1 MENLNPSILG
11 HGSESESLMN
21 ILGGIKKPQGLMK
34 YIKKMIAFSIF
45 LSDEKNLVNPHQ
57 PAPSFAINK
66 SYSSWL
72 SESRRNMEK
81 INEAATREEYMK
93 EIKEEQAAKNKELE
107 EKFPELAA
115 IFDEALKFDNEVA
128 GPYGESAE
136 AKKLEQMME
145 TSEEE
150 GPAAF
155 LKLVGGFVK
164 EVGLRKSLKMVGDVV
179 KMANK
184 GIGFEKK
191 IKEILPKGEKYECP
205 GLGIVTGGEPS
216 ASEEIIN
223 TIKETITMK
232 NLMKIITGKED
243 EVEIGYQTKDG
254 KEAEGEIKGVE
265 VKDGNI
271 EVTIEN
277 DKVGDVKKDI
287 TEIIEDDG
295 KEDSAGPE
303 EMAKRISQLK
313 AKNPDSIN
321 KVLSFANFVSNVENK
336 DKISQIDKILGA

>member
-1 MENLNPSILG
+1 MENSNTSIFG

-21 ILGGIKKPQGLMK
+21 ILGAIKKPQGLLK
-34 YIKKMIAFSIF
+34 YIKKTIAFSIF
-45 LSDEKNLVNPHQ
+45 LSDEKNMADLRQ
-57 PAPSFAINK
+57 PVPSITINK

-72 SESRRNMEK
+72 SESRRNMRK

-93 EIKEEQAAKNKELE
+93 EIKEDQAAKNKELE
-107 EKFPELAA
+107 EKFPDLAA

-136 AKKLEQMME
+136 VKRLEQMME

-155 LKLVGGFVK
+155 LKLIGGFVK
-164 EVGLRKSLKMVGDVV
+164 EIGLRKSLKMVRDVV

-223 TIKETITMK
+223 NIKETITIK
-232 NLMKIITGKED
+232 NLMKIISGKEN

-265 VKDGNI
+265 VKDGSI

-295 KEDSAGPE
+295 KEDSGGPE
-303 EMAKRISQLK
+303 EMKNKLALLK
-313 AKNPDSIN
+313 AKDPDSIN
-321 KVLSFANFVSNVENK
+321 KVMSFANFVSNDENK
-336 DKISQIDKILGA
+336 DKISQIDKILGV